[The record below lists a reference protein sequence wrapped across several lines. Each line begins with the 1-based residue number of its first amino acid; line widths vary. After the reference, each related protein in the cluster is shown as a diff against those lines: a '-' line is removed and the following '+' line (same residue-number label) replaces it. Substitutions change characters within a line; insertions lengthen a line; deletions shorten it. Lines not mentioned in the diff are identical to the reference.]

1 MENFPALSVD
11 DSSFQ
16 MVTQKKTLRLELNF
30 ELEKEKPYIQ
40 AIFQDEPKTQ
50 EKHVK
55 RALVY
60 LQKYGKLYPEE
71 NVYFLYHEIINL
83 KCTLTRMFCVTS
95 C

>member
-1 MENFPALSVD
+1 MKNFQAWPVD

-16 MVTQKKTLRLELNF
+16 MVTKKKALCLELNF

-60 LQKYGKLYPEE
+60 LQKYGKLYHEE
-71 NVYFLYHEIINL
+71 NVNFFISWNNI
-83 KCTLTRMFCVTS
+83 S
-95 C
+95 

>member
-1 MENFPALSVD
+1 MKNFQALPVD

-16 MVTQKKTLRLELNF
+16 MVTKKKALCLELNF

-60 LQKYGKLYPEE
+60 LQKYGKLHHEE
-71 NVYFLYHEIINL
+71 NVNFFISWNNI
-83 KCTLTRMFCVTS
+83 S
-95 C
+95 